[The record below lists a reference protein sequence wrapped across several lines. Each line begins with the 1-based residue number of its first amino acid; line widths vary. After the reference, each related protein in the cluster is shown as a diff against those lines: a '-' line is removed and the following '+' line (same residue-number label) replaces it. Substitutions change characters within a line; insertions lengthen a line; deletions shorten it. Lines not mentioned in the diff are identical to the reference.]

1 VLQPWQDLLPSIAGP
16 DGNSRLNANRMLRV
30 KKILAYVAERIEV
43 ASENPELDALRPE
56 DYLELYCY
64 DQVSA
69 YPNLRNIS
77 DRAKKLPITMSLA
90 TLRAHVWKGGADVML
105 YYKSNGLKPIRYEKN
120 PESLTGASTPTAQA
134 TSSTS

>member
-30 KKILAYVAERIEV
+30 KKILAYVAERIE
-43 ASENPELDALRPE
+43 AAPEIPDPDALRPE

-64 DQVSA
+64 DQVSFH
-69 YPNLRNIS
+69 PPLGNTS

-105 YYKSNGLKPIRYEKN
+105 YYKSNGRRPIRYENK
-120 PESLTGASTPTAQA
+120 PESLTGTSTPTAQA
-134 TSSTS
+134 TTS